1 MVRGFAPRPVEGGQ
15 SLTRKLLLG
24 LLVVL
29 VLTSQAL
36 ATEVFE
42 KVGTVGCQFLEIG
55 AGPRGVGMGE
65 AMVAATD
72 GVESVYW
79 NPAGLR
85 SIVRPTVL
93 FTYGTWPADITHQ
106 FAAFAMR
113 PTFMRGVVAISV
125 TSLQMDPML
134 VRSADTPGG
143 VGVQFDPGDIA
154 IGLTFAREF
163 TDKFAAGGTIKWID
177 SGLADLSAL
186 GVEGLEDYSVQGFVG
201 DFGTLYYTG
210 FRSLQIGL
218 MIQNMGPELTYIE
231 DPVPMP
237 ATFKFGVSMNLIE
250 TPGQI
255 VKVAMEFRHP
265 SDTSE
270 KMNVGAEYVLN
281 ERYFL
286 RAGYKMGYDEESFT
300 AGCGARLTVGSLG
313 RLGFDYSYAAFGY
326 FPGIHRGGVS
336 VEF

>member
-1 MVRGFAPRPVEGGQ
+1 M
-15 SLTRKLLLG
+15 TRKLLLG

-36 ATEVFE
+36 ATDVFE

-65 AMVAATD
+65 AMVAATE
-72 GVESVYW
+72 GVESIYW

-85 SIVRPTVL
+85 SIVRPTAV
-93 FTYGTWPADITHQ
+93 FTYGTWPAGISHQ
-106 FAAFAMR
+106 FAAYAMR
-113 PTFMRGVVAISV
+113 PTFIRGVVAISV
-125 TSLQMDPML
+125 TSLQMDAMR
-134 VRSADTPGG
+134 VRTPETPEG
-143 VGVQFDPGDIA
+143 VGVEFTPGDIA
-154 IGLTFAREF
+154 IGLSYAREF
-163 TDKFAAGGTIKWID
+163 TDKFAAGGTLKWLN
-177 SGLADLSAL
+177 SSLADLSTL
-186 GVEGLEDYSVQGFVG
+186 GVEGLEDYSVQSFVG
-201 DFGTLYYTG
+201 DFGTLYNTG

-218 MIQNMGPELTYIE
+218 MIQNMGPEVTYIE
-231 DPVPMP
+231 EPVPMP
-237 ATFKFGVSMNLIE
+237 STFKFGVSMNVIE

-255 VKVAMEFRHP
+255 VNVAAEFRHP

-281 ERYFL
+281 DKYFL

-300 AGCGARLTVGSLG
+300 AGCGARLTVGGLG
-313 RLGFDYSYAAFGY
+313 RLAVDYSYAAFGY
-326 FPGIHRGGVS
+326 FPGIHRGGVT

>member
-1 MVRGFAPRPVEGGQ
+1 MVRGFAPRPVEGGR

-85 SIVRPTVL
+85 SIVRPTAI
-93 FTYGTWPADITHQ
+93 FTHGTWPADITHQ
-106 FAAFAMR
+106 FAAVAMR
-113 PTFMRGVVAISV
+113 PTFIRGVVAVSV

-154 IGLTFAREF
+154 IGLTYAREF
-163 TDKFAAGGTIKWID
+163 TDKFAAGGTLKWID
-177 SGLADLSAL
+177 SGLGDLSAL
-186 GVEGLEDYSVQGFVG
+186 GVDGLEDYSVQGFVG
-201 DFGTLYYTG
+201 DFGTLYNTG
-210 FRSLQIGL
+210 YRSLQIGL

-237 ATFKFGVSMNLIE
+237 ATFKFGVSMNMIE
-250 TPGQI
+250 TPGQT

-270 KMNVGAEYVLN
+270 KMNVGAEYALN
-281 ERYFL
+281 DMYFL

-300 AGCGARLTVGSLG
+300 AGGGARLSVGTLM
-313 RLGFDYSYAAFGY
+313 RLGVDVSYAAFGY
-326 FPGIHRGGVS
+326 LGGIIRGGVT

>member
-1 MVRGFAPRPVEGGQ
+1 
-15 SLTRKLLLG
+15 LTRKLLLG

-36 ATEVFE
+36 ATDVFE

-65 AMVAATD
+65 AMVAATE
-72 GVESVYW
+72 GVESIYW

-85 SIVRPTVL
+85 SIVRPTAV
-93 FTYGTWPADITHQ
+93 FTYGTWPAGISHQ
-106 FAAFAMR
+106 FAAYAMR
-113 PTFMRGVVAISV
+113 PTFIRGVVAISV
-125 TSLQMDPML
+125 TSLQMDAMR
-134 VRSADTPGG
+134 VRTPETPEG
-143 VGVQFDPGDIA
+143 VGVEFTPGDIA
-154 IGLTFAREF
+154 IGLSYAREF
-163 TDKFAAGGTIKWID
+163 TDKFAAGGTLKWLN
-177 SGLADLSAL
+177 SSLADLSTL
-186 GVEGLEDYSVQGFVG
+186 GVEGLEDYSVQSFVG
-201 DFGTLYYTG
+201 DFGTLYNTG

-218 MIQNMGPELTYIE
+218 MIQNMGPEVTYIE
-231 DPVPMP
+231 EPVPMP
-237 ATFKFGVSMNLIE
+237 STFKFGVSMNVIE

-255 VKVAMEFRHP
+255 VNVAAEFRHP

-281 ERYFL
+281 DKYFL

-300 AGCGARLTVGSLG
+300 AGCGARLTVGGLG
-313 RLGFDYSYAAFGY
+313 RLAVDYSYAAFGY
-326 FPGIHRGGVS
+326 FPGIHRGGVT

>member
-1 MVRGFAPRPVEGGQ
+1 
-15 SLTRKLLLG
+15 LTRKLLLG
-24 LLVVL
+24 LLAVL
-29 VLTSQAL
+29 VLASQAL
-36 ATEVFE
+36 ATDVFE

-85 SIVRPTVL
+85 SIVRPTAI

-113 PTFMRGVVAISV
+113 PAFIRGVVAISV

-134 VRSADTPGG
+134 VRPADTPEG
-143 VGVQFDPGDIA
+143 VGVQFEPEDLA
-154 IGLTFAREF
+154 IGVSYAREF
-163 TDKFAAGGTIKWID
+163 TDKFSAGGTLKWID
-177 SGLADLSAL
+177 SSLGDLSAL
-186 GVEGLEDYSVQGFVG
+186 GVAGLGDYSVQGFVG
-201 DFGTLYYTG
+201 DFGTLYSTG
-210 FRSLQIGL
+210 FRSLEIGL

-231 DPVPMP
+231 DSVPMP
-237 ATFKFGVSMNLIE
+237 ATFKFGVSMNMIE

-255 VKVAMEFRHP
+255 VKVAAEFRHP

-281 ERYFL
+281 DMYFL

-300 AGCGARLTVGSLG
+300 AGCGARLTVAGLGSLG
-313 RLGFDYSYAAFGY
+313 VDYSYAAFGY
-326 FPGIHRGGVS
+326 FPGIHRGGVT

>member
-1 MVRGFAPRPVEGGQ
+1 M
-15 SLTRKLLLG
+15 TRKLLLG

-36 ATEVFE
+36 ATDVFE

-65 AMVAATD
+65 AMVSASE

-85 SIVRPTVL
+85 SIVRPTAV
-93 FTYGTWPADITHQ
+93 FAYGTWPADISHQ
-106 FAAFAMR
+106 FAAYAMR
-113 PTFMRGVVAISV
+113 PTFIRGVVAVSV
-125 TSLQMDPML
+125 TTLQMDPML
-134 VRSADTPGG
+134 VRPADTPGG
-143 VGVQFDPGDIA
+143 VGVSFDAGDIA
-154 IGLTFAREF
+154 IGLTYAREF
-163 TDKFAAGGTIKWID
+163 TDKFAAGGTLKWVH
-177 SGLADLSAL
+177 SGLADLSVL
-186 GVEGLEDYSVQGFVG
+186 GVEGLEDYSAEGFVG

-218 MIQNMGPELTYIE
+218 MIQNMGPEITYME
-231 DPVPMP
+231 EPVPMP
-237 ATFKFGVSMNLIE
+237 ATFKFGISMNLIE
-250 TPGQI
+250 TPGQ
-255 VKVAMEFRHP
+255 VLKVATEFRHP

-270 KMNVGAEYVLN
+270 KVNVGAEYALN
-281 ERYFL
+281 SAYFV

-300 AGCGARLTVGSLG
+300 AGGGARLTVGTFGNLEV
-313 RLGFDYSYAAFGY
+313 DYSYAAFGY
-326 FPGIHRGGVS
+326 FGGVHRGGIT

>member
-1 MVRGFAPRPVEGGQ
+1 M
-15 SLTRKLLLG
+15 TRKLLLG

-36 ATEVFE
+36 ATDVFE

-65 AMVAATD
+65 AMVAATE
-72 GVESVYW
+72 GVESIYW

-85 SIVRPTVL
+85 SIVRPTAV
-93 FTYGTWPADITHQ
+93 FTYGTWPAGISHQ
-106 FAAFAMR
+106 FAAYAMR
-113 PTFMRGVVAISV
+113 PTFIRGVVAISV
-125 TSLQMDPML
+125 TSLQMDAMR
-134 VRSADTPGG
+134 VRTPETPGG
-143 VGVQFDPGDIA
+143 VGVEFTPGDIA
-154 IGLTFAREF
+154 IGLSYAREF
-163 TDKFAAGGTIKWID
+163 TDKFAAGGTLKWLN
-177 SGLADLSAL
+177 SSLADLSTL
-186 GVEGLEDYSVQGFVG
+186 GVEGLEDYSVQSFVG
-201 DFGTLYYTG
+201 DFGTLYNTG

-218 MIQNMGPELTYIE
+218 MIQNMGPEVTYIE
-231 DPVPMP
+231 EPVPMP
-237 ATFKFGVSMNLIE
+237 STFKFGVSMNVIE

-255 VKVAMEFRHP
+255 VNVAAEFRHP

-281 ERYFL
+281 DKYFL

-300 AGCGARLTVGSLG
+300 AGCGARLTVGGLG
-313 RLGFDYSYAAFGY
+313 RLAVDYSYAAFGY
-326 FPGIHRGGVS
+326 FPGIHRGGVT